1 MYIFYLIQFYFTNII
16 ILPFFCFPFIYL
28 KKKSLIDFFLLRWDK
43 LIWHH
48 CYKAEETG
56 QRRHARGAIIK
67 DLQMYA
73 LQMCR
78 FCRFFFTWKCIKL
91 GQKDSFFSSFV
102 SFLRR
107 SNILPS
113 PLSVWLKIYYIVT
126 LCSVVNSYWENRS
139 KHNQTFWILTEIC
152 SFRKRPF
159 GFGTCCHFW
168 FILRNILYFAYE
180 KLEVN

>member
-1 MYIFYLIQFYFTNII
+1 MYIFYLIQFYFTNVI
-16 ILPFFCFPFIYL
+16 ILPFCFIFPFMFPVCFPFIYL

-78 FCRFFFTWKCIKL
+78 FCRFFFTWKYIKL
-91 GQKDSFFSSFV
+91 GQKDSCFFFICQLFEKVKYSALSSF
-102 SFLRR
+102 
-107 SNILPS
+107 
-113 PLSVWLKIYYIVT
+113 
-126 LCSVVNSYWENRS
+126 CVV
-139 KHNQTFWILTEIC
+139 K
-152 SFRKRPF
+152 
-159 GFGTCCHFW
+159 
-168 FILRNILYFAYE
+168 NILYCHIVLCCEFILG
-180 KLEVN
+180 K